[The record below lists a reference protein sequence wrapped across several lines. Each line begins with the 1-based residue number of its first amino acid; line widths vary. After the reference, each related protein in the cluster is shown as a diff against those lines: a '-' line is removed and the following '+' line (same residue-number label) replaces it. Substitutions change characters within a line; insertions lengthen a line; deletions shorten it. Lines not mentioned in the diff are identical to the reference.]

1 MHGTAQ
7 GAKGNALI
15 TINTDKQL
23 IRVDTWDAIM
33 ERAGFTDDLDPKQHE
48 LKAIIGRYAFR
59 DKLRCGLSSCHT
71 PHNRGYIVV
80 TKSGLETNIGKDC
93 GKTHFGVDFND
104 MSRQFERDVTE
115 KENRETL
122 WSFHFRLDE
131 LVQTIEGIRKG
142 YRGADWLYKRS
153 RPLVELNRGCPAAV
167 VRRVG
172 DMIKTGST
180 LVVVPR
186 EATKAE
192 IDAEE
197 ARTGRRV
204 PRPYYI
210 DEPVGQVGHLDA
222 LYREN
227 DVREILVLD
236 LETRCKELSDLDIDT
251 MAYEQLSKW
260 VRWTGRVEE
269 RLQRVQSAVESGREL
284 LTKRNL
290 SCLSGI
296 LTDPTEVDAFG
307 QYLQTL
313 D

>member
-131 LVQTIEGIRKG
+131 LAQTIEGIRKG

-180 LVVVPR
+180 LLWSRGRLRKRRSTRRKRARVSGAQAVLHRRARWPGRASGRSIPR
-186 EATKAE
+186 K
-192 IDAEE
+192 
-197 ARTGRRV
+197 RRSGD
-204 PRPYYI
+204 PRPRPRH
-210 DEPVGQVGHLDA
+210 PVQGAVRPGHRHHDVRAVVEMGQVDG
-222 LYREN
+222 E
-227 DVREILVLD
+227 
-236 LETRCKELSDLDIDT
+236 
-251 MAYEQLSKW
+251 
-260 VRWTGRVEE
+260 G
-269 RLQRVQSAVESGREL
+269 
-284 LTKRNL
+284 
-290 SCLSGI
+290 
-296 LTDPTEVDAFG
+296 
-307 QYLQTL
+307 
-313 D
+313 

>member
-131 LVQTIEGIRKG
+131 LAQTIEGIRKG

-153 RPLVELNRGCPAAV
+153 RPLVELNRGCPAVV

-180 LVVVPR
+180 LVVVRRGGSAHGASGAQAVLHRRARWSGRASGRSIPR
-186 EATKAE
+186 K
-192 IDAEE
+192 
-197 ARTGRRV
+197 RRSGD
-204 PRPYYI
+204 PRPRPR
-210 DEPVGQVGHLDA
+210 DPVQGAVRPGVRRSEGVGA
-222 LYREN
+222 LSL
-227 DVREILVLD
+227 I
-236 LETRCKELSDLDIDT
+236 
-251 MAYEQLSKW
+251 
-260 VRWTGRVEE
+260 
-269 RLQRVQSAVESGREL
+269 
-284 LTKRNL
+284 
-290 SCLSGI
+290 
-296 LTDPTEVDAFG
+296 
-307 QYLQTL
+307 
-313 D
+313 